1 MKRTYLD
8 SSVLIHAVQGGD
20 GGGTVALLEDPGRE
34 FVAATFLK
42 LELLPQ
48 PSFHRRARELAFLEE
63 FFSRIVAWEHASE
76 VLLADALHEA
86 AQVPLSAVDAI
97 HVAAARRLQA
107 DEFVTGEKPGKP
119 LHQVKGIRVVF
130 LAAGSARGK

>member
-8 SSVLIHAVQGGD
+8 SSVLIHAVQGVD
-20 GGGTVALLEDPGRE
+20 GGKALQLLEDPARE

-48 PSFHRRARELAFLEE
+48 PTFHRRVKELAFLEA
-63 FFSRIVAWEHASE
+63 FFGRITAWEEATE
-76 VLLADALHEA
+76 GLLADAVQEA
-86 AQVPLSAVDAI
+86 ARVPLSAVDAI

-107 DEFVTGEKPGKP
+107 DELVTGEKPGKP
-119 LHQVKGIRVVF
+119 LHQVKGLKVRF
-130 LAAGSARGK
+130 LASS